1 VNEDIVRRIEE
12 ALEERKRQRRKA
24 AAKPEPYPDDRRAQV
39 SGRRDQDHGVSTP
52 APAHA
57 APVH

>member
-1 VNEDIVRRIEE
+1 MVRRVEE

-24 AAKPEPYPDDRRAQV
+24 APKPESYPDDRRAPL
-39 SGRRDQDHGVSTP
+39 SGRRDQDHPVTNP

>member
-1 VNEDIVRRIEE
+1 VNEDMVRRVEE

-24 AAKPEPYPDDRRAQV
+24 APKPEPYPDDRRAPV
-39 SGRRDQDHGVSTP
+39 SGRRDQDHPVTNP